1 MKQLIK
7 YYREIFNDYNTNYR
21 HGADI
26 IYKINQI
33 KYKDINLLT
42 DKEQELRLIIEL
54 EEVWLNK
61 QLILK

>member
-54 EEVWLNK
+54 EEV
-61 QLILK
+61 